1 MPEHM
6 PPTEHMP
13 REKHNSKITWTP
25 VFVSALFTVAGT
37 WKQRKST
44 EEWISG
50 TYYNGIFAV

>member
-1 MPEHM
+1 M
-6 PPTEHMP
+6 PPTEHML